1 MAPGTELAWI
11 GSVVNPTYINGL
23 WVVARSATIGLCATA
38 TDLVAL
44 AVLVSGFG
52 VSPRAASVPA
62 LVLGI
67 AVQFVG
73 NKWFAFGDRSRA
85 WLRQGA
91 QFLGVET
98 LGFVANIVLFD
109 LAVTLTK
116 LPYLPLRLLTTNLV
130 YFALCL
136 PLWSLIFRARTQESS

>member
-1 MAPGTELAWI
+1 
-11 GSVVNPTYINGL
+11 
-23 WVVARSATIGLCATA
+23 
-38 TDLVAL
+38 
-44 AVLVSGFG
+44 VLVSGFG
-52 VSPRAASVPA
+52 LSPRAASVPA
-62 LVLGI
+62 LALGI

-73 NKWFAFGDRSRA
+73 NKWFAFGDRSRD
-85 WLRQGA
+85 WLRQGV

-109 LAVTLTK
+109 LAVTRTS

-136 PLWSLIFRARTQESS
+136 PLWSLIFKNRTPLAQESS